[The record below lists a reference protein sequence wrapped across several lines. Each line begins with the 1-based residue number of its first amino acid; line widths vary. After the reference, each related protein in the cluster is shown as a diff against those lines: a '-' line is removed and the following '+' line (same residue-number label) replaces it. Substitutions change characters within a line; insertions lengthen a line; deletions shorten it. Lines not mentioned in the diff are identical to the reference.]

1 MICRSIFRI
10 RNFSRCEKQPHRRL
24 QFQCECPSFDGFA
37 KGDLCQN
44 SHCMAACIFALGL
57 VGEVDEVAFLNDLD
71 TCIYSVSQSDLLS
84 EVARSIE
91 KAREAYVSTLHFPT
105 ECKFNRRF
113 ECELYW
119 WRFFFRFFS
128 IDPSPGLLFADPI
141 AGYNLLLWEQKIIEQ
156 KLFEE
161 RECKQ
166 CVEIVLSTILKIKQ
180 SLREARLIRYYEKNM
195 KLMKFLDR
203 KSVYK
208 SFFSSR
214 RFASR
219 GLRRRTSKC
228 PGSLL
233 DNYVVGPYEV
243 KVYSPTAQFTE
254 PTYSVTYLIPSFL
267 GKLIVEVVSALENR
281 VESRWEVSI
290 PTFQELI
297 TYRIDEALSLLRARN
312 LNLCRDTMLKAAQL
326 AAYKSLNMTK
336 IMSLLLDENVE
347 EIFLDNPVGF
357 LYLDHRRWGRCRSNL
372 NLSRREIV
380 AIETR
385 LRASSGLRLDFT
397 TPSLKAELSTESF
410 HTRFSIDIFPLAVDG
425 FHLDIRKLRKRYF
438 TLPELVENGTL
449 SAEAAAYLY
458 FCLIRKRNIT
468 VIGEPGAGKT
478 TLINALDLTTPPE
491 WRKITVEDVVESI
504 AQTCLGDHQTRF
516 KVEPFESFHH
526 ESRKKSTE
534 VIKLLHRAPDWIY
547 LGEIQTA
554 EHSRAMFHALSAGL
568 RGLQTCHAASPEQA
582 ITRWVIH
589 HEVPVVCLFDLD
601 ILIHVKKLMLKGYE
615 IRKVIRICEVKP
627 PVLTDQV
634 NEVNLSISSVGLQDI
649 FRWNPANG
657 TLERT
662 CNLFTTPVMQRIK
675 RLEFLNEE
683 HFDKEINVYKLLFEE
698 LARRKIFQVDK
709 FIRIFHMLHAERL
722 RLERAER
729 LDWSSFKEKF
739 CIEGLGLS
747 V

>member
-10 RNFSRCEKQPHRRL
+10 RNLSMREQGLRRKL
-24 QFQCECPSFDGFA
+24 QFQCNCPSFEFA
-37 KGDLCQN
+37 AGDLCEN
-44 SHCMAACIFALGL
+44 SHCMAACILALGF
-57 VGEVDEVAFLNDLD
+57 VGEVDEVAFLTDLD
-71 TCIYSVSQSDLLS
+71 THVYSSSQSALLS

-91 KAREAYVSTLHFPT
+91 KAREAYVSMLHFPD

-119 WRFFFRFFS
+119 WKFFFRLFS
-128 IDPSPGLLFADPI
+128 IDPFPGLLFVDPI
-141 AGYNLLLWEQKIIEQ
+141 AAYNSLLWEQQIIERG
-156 KLFEE
+156 LVER
-161 RECKQ
+161 RECRRCIK
-166 CVEIVLSTILKIKQ
+166 IVFRTILTIKQ

-195 KLMKFLDR
+195 KLVKFLDR

-214 RFASR
+214 RLSSR
-219 GLRRRTSKC
+219 GFRRRRILKC
-228 PGSLL
+228 LGFLL
-233 DNYVVGPYEV
+233 DDYEVGPYKV
-243 KVYSPTAQFTE
+243 KVYSSTDRLTE
-254 PTYSVTYLIPSFL
+254 PTYSVTYLIPYFL
-267 GKLIVEVVSALENR
+267 RKPIVEVASALENC
-281 VESRWEVSI
+281 VESRWEVAI

-297 TYRIDEALSLLRARN
+297 TYRTNEALSLLRAQN
-312 LNLCRDTMLKAAQL
+312 LNLRRDTMWKAAQL
-326 AAYKSLNMTK
+326 AAYKSLNTTK
-336 IMSLLLDENVE
+336 IMPLLLDENIE

-357 LYLDHRRWGRCRSNL
+357 LYLDHRRWGRCRSNI
-372 NLSRREIV
+372 NLSQREII

-385 LRASSGLRLDFT
+385 LRASSGSRLDFA

-410 HTRFSIDIFPLAVDG
+410 QTRFSIDIHPLAVDG

-449 SAEAAAYLY
+449 TAEAAAYLY
-458 FCLIRKRNIT
+458 FCLTRKRNIT

-504 AQTCLGDHQTRF
+504 AQASLGNHQTRF
-516 KVEPFESFHH
+516 KVDPFESFHH

-554 EHSRAMFHALSAGL
+554 EHSRAMFHALSTGL

-589 HEVPVVCLFDLD
+589 HKVPVVCLFDLD

-615 IRKVIRICEVKP
+615 IRKVVRICEVKP
-627 PVLTDQV
+627 PVLTDKL

-649 FRWNPANG
+649 FSWNPASG

-662 CNLFTTPVMQRIK
+662 CDLFTTPVLQRIK
-675 RLEFLNEE
+675 RLEFLDEGR
-683 HFDKEINVYKLLFEE
+683 FDKEINAYKLLFEE
-698 LARRKIFQVDK
+698 LTHHKIFQVDEI
-709 FIRIFHMLHAERL
+709 IRIFHKLHAERL
-722 RLERAER
+722 HLERAER
-729 LDWSSFKEKF
+729 LDWSSFKEKL
-739 CIEGLGLS
+739 CIEGLGLN